1 MTCDENEPP
10 AADLSGQELPDAVA
24 EALYQLAMRESEEFS
39 LMYSPGAC
47 ASPEGERLLSTLM
60 DTACGSISFFE
71 DGRGGQWLTWQVY
84 ADCRSGAR
92 RVQPSEDADHLARF
106 CLVILSRP
114 SIGSSGSRVCH

>member
-1 MTCDENEPP
+1 MTSDEFAP
-10 AADLSGQELPDAVA
+10 AANDLPEQDLPNAVA
-24 EALYQLAMRESEEFS
+24 EALYDLTTRASDEFS

-47 ASPEGERLLSTLM
+47 TSPEGERLLSTSM

-92 RVQPSEDADHLARF
+92 QVRPSEDVEHLARF
-106 CLVILSRP
+106 CLLILSRP
-114 SIGSSGSRVCH
+114 RTGSSGARVCH

>member
-1 MTCDENEPP
+1 MTSDEHETP
-10 AADLSGQELPDAVA
+10 AADLPGQDLPDAVA
-24 EALYQLAMRESEEFS
+24 EALYELAMRESEEFS

-47 ASPEGERLLSTLM
+47 TSPEGERLLSTSM

-84 ADCRSGAR
+84 ADSRSGAR
-92 RVQPSEDADHLARF
+92 RVRPSEDVDHLARF

-114 SIGSSGSRVCH
+114 RTGSSGARVCH

>member
-1 MTCDENEPP
+1 MTSDEHETP
-10 AADLSGQELPDAVA
+10 AADLPGQELPDAVA
-24 EALYQLAMRESEEFS
+24 EALYELAMRESEKFS

-47 ASPEGERLLSTLM
+47 TSHEGEQVLSTSM

-92 RVQPSEDADHLARF
+92 QVRPSEDVEHLARF
-106 CLVILSRP
+106 CLLILSRP
-114 SIGSSGSRVCH
+114 RTGSSGARVCH